1 LLGGLAN
8 GIGLTL
14 TSGCLYSFEL
24 QSILLTFLAW
34 LVPLSGILKLDLS
47 RTDPTQDPNTTP
59 DQGTDLVNSPT
70 QDDASDADPTPY
82 PDETDTFAA
91 YPADDPAFITATSYP
106 SSRSSLK

>member
-1 LLGGLAN
+1 MPTPYLDTSTHKSE
-8 GIGLTL
+8 LTL
-14 TSGCLYSFEL
+14 TTSNKEFQLTSEPA
-24 QSILLTFLAW
+24 LLPTPNKGLPHF
-34 LVPLSGILKLDLS
+34 P

>member
-1 LLGGLAN
+1 M
-8 GIGLTL
+8 
-14 TSGCLYSFEL
+14 
-24 QSILLTFLAW
+24 TFLAW

-91 YPADDPAFITATSYP
+91 YPADDIVPTPYSGTCIGRGGVSIQ
-106 SSRSSLK
+106 